1 MGGSII
7 ELTKVGREEER
18 EGTFNLFSSFFVNFR
33 RNGKKII
40 KSGCGHSFV
49 FRCRFKINNSP
60 IGITVFSSSEIKNG
74 IILRSGRLPES
85 LPAPDKIDLLL
96 TNKGTYDLRPTTYD
110 LRLT

>member
-7 ELTKVGREEER
+7 ELTKVGR

-40 KSGCGHSFV
+40 KSGCGHFV